1 MLVKVSVENFKSFD
15 SPVELTMIS
24 SGKIQDH
31 KDHRITIKSTNI
43 LKHAVIYGAN
53 ASGKSNLVDFFSLFK
68 RTVQKEIPLEAVEW
82 YCKNREENKSKKSSF
97 EIQFTL
103 DNKFYAYG
111 FSAILNE
118 RKIIDEWLYELYQ
131 DGSFK
136 RLFEREP
143 DKCPVLD
150 DTIRLNSAEKKRF
163 EVYAEDFKGNTTN
176 LFLSEMNRG
185 KKYADKSKLLFF
197 QNVNRWFRSNLYVIH
212 PDTPLMDF
220 EYYYDDESLNC
231 INQVIQTFDTGISNV
246 TVRDISLEELENSV
260 PKKIFDDIMK
270 HIHAKMDEDPGAN
283 IQVTMRSQESIFN
296 ISVDGQNEPVV
307 KTIRLHHGKSFY
319 DFRFEDESDGT
330 RRLFDLI
337 DMLLNSKE
345 DVVYVVD
352 ELERSLHPKLTEHYL
367 KTFMQLHEG
376 QHNQLIFTTHESSIM
391 DQSLFRRDEIW
402 FIERN
407 EDNASSIYSLDRFK
421 ERYDKRLSKAYLEGR
436 YGAIPVFSSFA
447 FEKEDE

>member
-24 SGKIQDH
+24 SGKIQEH

-53 ASGKSNLVDFFSLFK
+53 ASGKSNFVDFFSLFK

-82 YCKNREENKSKKSSF
+82 YCKNREENKAKKSSF

-136 RLFEREP
+136 KLFEREP

-150 DTIRLNSAEKKRF
+150 DTIRLNSTEKKRF

-197 QNVNRWFRSNLYVIH
+197 QNVYRWFRSNLYVIH
-212 PDTPLMDF
+212 PNTPLMDF

-296 ISVDGQNEPVV
+296 ISLDGQNEPVV

-337 DMLLNSKE
+337 DMLLNRKE

-367 KTFMQLHEG
+367 KTFMRLHAD

-407 EDNASSIYSLDRFK
+407 KDNASSIYSLDRFK

-447 FEKEDE
+447 FEKGE